1 MTPCFVTI
9 RRICRSLGGDR
20 LHFLQTIF
28 YHLRSLE
35 YVFCDRMSGVEL
47 ALAIV
52 PLVIVLIQHHQTI
65 FSRGRALTSSRF
77 SNDQQREFYQGLH
90 VELSLLNIVLS
101 RVHIVSTEVSFDG
114 IQTRDYLAAS
124 IQNRLGDSADNFQQV
139 LDRILKS
146 MNDLVRDESST
157 TLTQADTVSATL
169 QTYRSLHR
177 IG

>member
-1 MTPCFVTI
+1 MTPSFVTI
-9 RRICRSLGGDR
+9 RRICLSLGERR
-20 LHFLQTIF
+20 LDSLQTIF
-28 YHLRSLE
+28 YHLQSLE
-35 YVFCDRMSGVEL
+35 YVFCDTMSGVEL

-52 PLVIVLIQHHQTI
+52 PLVIVLIEHHQTI
-65 FSRGRALTSSRF
+65 FSRGRVLTSSSF
-77 SNDQQREFYQGLH
+77 SNDQQREFYQDLR
-90 VELSLLNIVLS
+90 VELSLLNMILS

-114 IQTRDYLAAS
+114 IQPRDYLAAS

-157 TLTQADTVSATL
+157 LTQADTVSATS